1 MIIFSPTDCTD
12 LHRFIPADH
21 NPFKIRANQSS
32 PLQGEIEGVGN
43 MAHSENGVIEYLN
56 VLYILQML
64 PECFSGL
71 SLYIF
76 SDWHIVP
83 MLKIQIK
90 P

>member
-1 MIIFSPTDCTD
+1 MCF
-12 LHRFIPADH
+12 
-21 NPFKIRANQSS
+21 NKN
-32 PLQGEIEGVGN
+32 N
-43 MAHSENGVIEYLN
+43 MM

-64 PECFSGL
+64 PECFSCL

>member
-1 MIIFSPTDCTD
+1 
-12 LHRFIPADH
+12 
-21 NPFKIRANQSS
+21 
-32 PLQGEIEGVGN
+32 
-43 MAHSENGVIEYLN
+43 MAHPENGVIEYLN

-64 PECFSGL
+64 PECFSCL

>member
-1 MIIFSPTDCTD
+1 MFFQPYKS
-12 LHRFIPADH
+12 
-21 NPFKIRANQSS
+21 
-32 PLQGEIEGVGN
+32 
-43 MAHSENGVIEYLN
+43 
-56 VLYILQML
+56 
-64 PECFSGL
+64 CFLCL